1 MRLRTLTPAAILAA
15 LAGGAIA
22 QPTIDGIY
30 DPGTEG
36 AFYSDVLWVQNQ
48 PTGFGDNQTGDFTGG
63 DFGAPP
69 EDVMTG
75 VEICIP
81 LTAIGGALE
90 GSGGTSAFQL
100 AGWVNSGDRT
110 FMSNQMIHDG
120 GLPIDTANIGNAPD
134 FTALG
139 GVQHVAIT
147 ANAGAIVVDGT
158 LDANYGLP
166 QMLQTN
172 FTGFGDSTDGT
183 EIGGGGSEADAVY
196 AATDGV
202 NLYLFIA
209 GNLEANGNGLDLYID
224 SDANGATGDVVLGAG
239 AGAGAFIIDG
249 QTGLA
254 FDAGFGAEFVV
265 SADSWNDDGDDGTT
279 PNIPRLH
286 AGPIGGAI
294 ADIGS
299 LAGFGAANA
308 GALTAGYSMGVDNS
322 NALGVIGSPSLASPV
337 APDANWAYGSELCNV
352 RSYLDMDEG
361 PVVSGRLYI
370 FIGGNMESSYNK
382 LSLFIDSQPGGQ
394 NVLRNDN
401 VDISFNGINRQSDLV
416 WDEAFSPDMW
426 FNVNNGVNGGS
437 GNLENFADST
447 TLRTDG
453 PIFDPFFGLLADYG
467 SFSGGDLTDGQGN
480 PVAMP
485 VELIDFSGPQF
496 DEQDGFLAAL
506 YAGYAPRKSSQVGLD
521 ILKGNLPS
529 GSLPPEGLLQVS
541 MNNSNVDGV
550 TASDAA
556 VPSVADAP
564 NVNTGIEIC
573 IDLCELGWDGV
584 QDILLGGYITD
595 GGFGFVSNQVLG
607 GLPDSEAPAVNLG
620 EVHDIDFT
628 TIVGDQYVNL
638 TPPTPGGCNGADLA
652 VPFGTLNFDD
662 VVAFLVS
669 FGGNT
674 AESDLAVPFG
684 TWNFDDVIAFLTLFG
699 GGCP

>member
-1 MRLRTLTPAAILAA
+1 MQFRTLSPAALVAV
-15 LAGGAIA
+15 LAGAAIA
-22 QPTIDGIY
+22 QPTVDGVF

-36 AFYSDVLWVQNQ
+36 AFYSNVIWSQNQ
-48 PTGFGDNQTGDFTGG
+48 PTGFGDNQTGDFQGG

-81 LTAIGGALE
+81 LTDIGGALE
-90 GSGGTSAFQL
+90 GSGGTSTFQL

-110 FMSNQMIHDG
+110 FMSNQVVHDG

-139 GVQHVAIT
+139 GVQHVAVT
-147 ANAGAIVVDGT
+147 ANAGAIVVDGQ
-158 LDANYGLP
+158 LDANYGAA

-183 EIGGGGSEADAVY
+183 EIGGGGSEIDAVY

-224 SDANGATGDVVLGAG
+224 VDANGATGDTVLGAG

-249 QTGLA
+249 QSGLV
-254 FDAGFGAEFVV
+254 FDAGFGADFLV
-265 SADSWNDDGDDGTT
+265 SADAWNDDGDDGTT
-279 PNIPRLH
+279 PNVPRLW

-294 ADIGS
+294 ADLGS
-299 LAGFGAANA
+299 LAGYGAANA
-308 GALTAGYSMGVDNS
+308 GALTGGYSMGVDNS
-322 NALGVIGSPSLASPV
+322 NALGVIGSPSLASPM
-337 APDANWAYGSELCNV
+337 APDANWAYGSEINNV
-352 RSYLDMDEG
+352 RVYLDADEG
-361 PVVSGRLYI
+361 PVVSGELYI
-370 FIGGNMESSYNK
+370 FIGGNMQVNYNK
-382 LSLFIDSQPGGQ
+382 LVLYLDSQPGGQ
-394 NVLRNDN
+394 NVMRNDN
-401 VDISFNGINRQSDLV
+401 VDISFNGVNRAADLT
-416 WDEAFSPDMW
+416 WDAAFSPDQW
-426 FNVNNGVNGGS
+426 ININNGVNGGS
-437 GNLENFADST
+437 GNLENFCDST

-467 SFSGGDLTDGQGN
+467 SFSGGDVTDGTGA

-485 VELIDFSGPQF
+485 VELIDFSGPLF

-506 YAGYAPRKSSQVGLD
+506 YAGYAPRKSSEVGLD

-529 GSLPPEGLLQVS
+529 GSLPPVGLIQVAI
-541 MNNSNVDGV
+541 NNSNVGGV
-550 TASDAA
+550 TANDAMT
-556 VPSVADAP
+556 PSVADAP

-584 QDILLGGYITD
+584 QDILLGGYISD
-595 GGFGFVSNQVLG
+595 GGFGFVSNQVIG
-607 GLPDSEAPAVNLG
+607 GLPAADNLG
-620 EVHDIDFT
+620 EVGDIDFNS
-628 TIVGDQYVNL
+628 IAGDQYINL
-638 TPPTPGGCNGADLA
+638 SAIPGGCNGADLA
-652 VPFGTLNFDD
+652 EPFGTLNFDD
-662 VVAFLVS
+662 VIAFLTAFS
-669 FGGNT
+669 GNDS
-674 AESDLAVPFG
+674 AADLAAPFG
-684 TWNFDDVIAFLTLFG
+684 TLNFDDVIAFLTLFS